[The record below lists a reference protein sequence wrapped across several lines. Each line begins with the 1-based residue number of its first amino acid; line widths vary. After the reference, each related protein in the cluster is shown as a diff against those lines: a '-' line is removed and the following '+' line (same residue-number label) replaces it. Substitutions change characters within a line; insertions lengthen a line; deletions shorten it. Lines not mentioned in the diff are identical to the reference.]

1 MSEKDRER
9 LWELF
14 LVVLQDN
21 LSMSAIITEGL
32 IKNSIKMSEKAFKLW
47 KEEVN

>member
-14 LVVLQDN
+14 IVEYERIINGNYYDENAALKALQK
-21 LSMSAIITEGL
+21 A
-32 IKNSIKMSEKAFKLW
+32 KKAFKIW
-47 KEEVN
+47 QEYQ